1 MDSEINPSPAG
12 PAIGREL
19 TIMHGCPV
27 GVIHFEWFILL
38 FYTPPLHKTVESCP
52 AIGWKL
58 VSTNAFVEFFH
69 AENRSTV
76 PSPVKICRR
85 SCVMP
90 STTRRNLTRCFGE
103 IPNSMSLTKDFR
115 RVLWRFLQDNGWYYT
130 TSKCGLGLSVG
141 SGHYC
146 HSRTKSVRNKKT
158 LKKGFD
164 YFDTLEE
171 VCGWLK
177 SNEPTLLQSIESIDS
192 SDEDEE
198 PPQNNEEESEGPV
211 DVGSGDE
218 EPENKEEEEEEEGE
232 AEEEKDGDQTDT
244 QETEPFEKKDEE
256 EEEDETQLPLFS
268 DDDEDADEDGDEDED
283 DYGDMPEVV
292 L

>member
-1 MDSEINPSPAG
+1 MGVPLVLYISNGLYCFFYHPSP
-12 PAIGREL
+12 P
-19 TIMHGCPV
+19 
-27 GVIHFEWFILL
+27 
-38 FYTPPLHKTVESCP
+38 HKTVESCP

-69 AENRSTV
+69 AESRSTV

-130 TSKCGLGLSVG
+130 TSKCGLGLSVR

-158 LKKGFD
+158 LEKGFD

-268 DDDEDADEDGDEDED
+268 DDEEDADEDGDEDED

>member
-1 MDSEINPSPAG
+1 
-12 PAIGREL
+12 
-19 TIMHGCPV
+19 
-27 GVIHFEWFILL
+27 
-38 FYTPPLHKTVESCP
+38 
-52 AIGWKL
+52 
-58 VSTNAFVEFFH
+58 
-69 AENRSTV
+69 
-76 PSPVKICRR
+76 
-85 SCVMP
+85 
-90 STTRRNLTRCFGE
+90 
-103 IPNSMSLTKDFR
+103 MSLTKDFR

-244 QETEPFEKKDEE
+244 QETEPFEEKDEE

-268 DDDEDADEDGDEDED
+268 DDEEDADEDGDEDED